1 MAKRLTGV
9 FGPLVT
15 TFDGAG
21 AVDLA
26 AFRANI
32 RAHLASGLDGVVL
45 TGSTGEGALVDDA
58 ERRALVEAARAEV
71 PADKWLIVATGAES
85 TRQVLARNA
94 DAARLGADAAL
105 VVSPHY
111 YTPNMTSEALRA
123 HFTAVADTSPLPIL
137 LYNIP
142 KYTHFAIA
150 PALVGELAR
159 HPNIHGMKDSSGD
172 LALIEQY
179 LASQG
184 DAFTVLTGSGQ
195 TLVEAM
201 ALGARGGILGVALF
215 TGALAP
221 QLYGAVVRGDR
232 AEAARL
238 QAVLFPMA
246 RDIVGGMGVAG
257 VKRALDRVGLSGGP
271 TRSPLLPIDPAS
283 AVALDVLLA
292 DAGLGAPV
300 HA

>member
-1 MAKRLTGV
+1 MAKQLTGV
-9 FGPLVT
+9 LGPVVT
-15 TFDGAG
+15 TFDSSGALD
-21 AVDLA
+21 VA

-32 RAHLASGLDGVVL
+32 RAHLASGLNGVVL

-58 ERRALVEAARAEV
+58 ERRELIEAARALV

-94 DAARLGADAAL
+94 DAQRLGADAAL

-111 YTPNMTSEALRA
+111 YTPSMTTEALRA
-123 HFTAVADTSPLPIL
+123 HFTAVADGSQLPIL

-150 PALVGELAR
+150 PALVAELAR
-159 HPNIHGMKDSSGD
+159 HPNVHGMKDSSGD
-172 LALIEQY
+172 LALFEQY

-184 DAFTVLTGSGQ
+184 DAFSVLTGSGQ
-195 TLVEAM
+195 SLAEAL

-215 TGALAP
+215 SGALAP
-221 QLYGAVVRGDR
+221 QLFRAFMRGDR
-232 AEAARL
+232 AEAARVQSL
-238 QAVLFPMA
+238 LVPMA
-246 RDIVGGMGVAG
+246 REIVGGMGVPG
-257 VKRALDRVGLSGGP
+257 VKRALERVGLAGGP
-271 TRSPLLPIDPAS
+271 VRSPLLPLDAS
-283 AVALDVLLA
+283 SSARLDVLLA
-292 DAGLGAPV
+292 EAGMSVAV